1 VKENIKKHDQLSFE
15 VKLRFP
21 ANKKSGKTNDFNI
34 NMYLFLPY
42 GLDVNKHNFT
52 KEDFYNSL
60 KTSIRLT
67 TPFYKLNQL
76 LVGEVNPFN
85 TLQTAIN
92 SYFLIPSKK
101 TFLEYEKQVKLF
113 CSILKVALRHDVNNI
128 LKCRDKEEKLQLI
141 ETYNKN
147 ITNVRSYFTGLKERS
162 DMQHANNKVLR
173 TFQYADEYQSLLVE
187 KQTAFV
193 IKLLSKQRNDNGHL
207 LNLLK
212 KTIIGEMDYRL
223 ELKYPSV
230 AIKNQTYAHLLHRT
244 ARLKKFIE
252 SNLYLNT
259 DTKKEGVVVEQLL
272 FSIAAGIAMVFA
284 TGVAFASQ
292 LLYGNLSLPFFIA
305 LVIGYM
311 FKDRIKELV
320 RIYFSK
326 KHQKV
331 FYDFKTKIYSQEKKK
346 IGSLKESFSFI
357 RHSHLPVEVLKIRNN
372 IRATEITEESLGE
385 KIINYRTKVI
395 IRNKVKS
402 SSDFM
407 GISQILR
414 FNISDF
420 IRKMDDP
427 EKEVLLRTKSGFK
440 RIFSDRVYHIN
451 MILAYN
457 YDNVRVLKPYK
468 IYTSRKGIRKIERI
482 NSSSLV

>member
-21 ANKKSGKTNDFNI
+21 ANKKSGKTNDYNV

-42 GLDVNKHNFT
+42 GLDINKHNFT

-67 TPFYKLNQL
+67 APFYKLNQL
-76 LVGEVNPFN
+76 LTGEVNPFN
-85 TLQTAIN
+85 TLQTTIN
-92 SYFLIPSKK
+92 SYFLTPNKK
-101 TFLEYEKQVKLF
+101 SFLEYEKQIKLF
-113 CSILKVALRHDVNNI
+113 CSIFKVALRQDVNKI
-128 LKCRDKEEKLQLI
+128 LKCRDKDKKLQLI
-141 ETYNKN
+141 ESYNN
-147 ITNVRSYFTGLKERS
+147 NSTNVRSYFTGLKKRG
-162 DMQHANNKVLR
+162 DMQFANNEALR
-173 TFQYADEYQSLLVE
+173 IFQYADEYQSLLVE

-193 IKLLSKQRNDNGHL
+193 IKLLGKQHDDNKHL
-207 LNLLK
+207 LHLLK
-212 KTIIGEMDYRL
+212 KTIISEMDYRL
-223 ELKYPSV
+223 ELEYPSV
-230 AIKNQTYAHLLHRT
+230 AIKNQMHVHLLHRS

-311 FKDRIKELV
+311 FKDRIKELA
-320 RIYFSK
+320 RIYFSM

-331 FYDFKTKIYSQEKKK
+331 YYDFKTKIYSQDKKK

-357 RHSHLPVEVLKIRNN
+357 KHIHLPTKILNIRNN
-372 IRATEITEESLGE
+372 ARTTEITEESLGE
-385 KIINYRTKVI
+385 KIINYRTKVV

-402 SSDFM
+402 SSNFK
-407 GISQILR
+407 GITQILR

-427 EKEVLLRTKSGFK
+427 EKEILLRTKSGFK
-440 RIFSDRVYHIN
+440 RVFSDRVYHIN

-457 YDNVRVLKPYK
+457 YDNNRVIKPYK
-468 IYTSRKGIRKIERI
+468 IYTSRKGIIKIERI
-482 NSSSLV
+482 NNSSLV